1 MTQASYFHLLNLK
14 KKHIVVL
21 NGQIPPWSHIE
32 AGVLQESIFGL
43 VFFYLYKRS
52 FQCTHNKRQALS

>member
-1 MTQASYFHLLNLK
+1 MTQASYFHLSNQ
-14 KKHIVVL
+14 IVVL
-21 NGQIPPWSHIE
+21 NGQIPPWPNIE
-32 AGVLQESIFGL
+32 AGVLQESILGL